1 MANETYK
8 GIEVSG
14 IIYDNEDETARSGV
28 SGNANSIGTLSSL
41 ETEAKTD
48 LVSALNEVNAKE
60 NVVTIGSIYQIPG
73 STRFVKLD
81 FSSLYSKMKLNQG
94 LQFVLYGG
102 RGSTV
107 FVSIVKTSGT
117 AIIEVSRTIGNTA
130 SQSFT
135 YSIDSGAILYVPYT
149 ATGVYATLLCLS
161 DLPDGATKEDVSL
174 SLASAL
180 SGTETTLPAIPSSLV
195 PLGVETQ
202 YAANTDVTVNIPF
215 GQTYLLSIIQ
225 GYPSYSLLL
234 TLSAYL
240 APASFQI
247 VNPITGDVVANGNSF
262 TFGVTT
268 IKVQNNNLVIRSS
281 SAGRYVLTRVA

>member
-14 IIYDNEDETARSGV
+14 IVYDNEDETARSGV
-28 SGNANSIGTLSSL
+28 SGNATSIGTLSSL
-41 ETEAKTD
+41 ETEAKTN

-60 NVVTIGSIYQIPG
+60 NVITIGSIYQAPG

-81 FSSLYSKMKLNQG
+81 FTFLYSKMELNQG

-102 RGSTV
+102 KGSTV

-135 YSIDSGAILYVPYT
+135 YSIDNGAILYVPYT

-161 DLPDGATKEDVSL
+161 DLPKEATNEDVTL

-180 SGTETTLPAIPSSLV
+180 SGTETTLPAIPTSLV

-202 YAANTDVTVNIPF
+202 YSANTDVTVNIPF
-215 GQTYLLSIIQ
+215 GYTYLLSIIQ
-225 GYPSYSLLL
+225 GYPNYSLLIP
-234 TLSAYL
+234 LSAHT

-247 VNPITGDVVANGNSF
+247 VNPITGQVVANGESF
-262 TFGVTT
+262 SFASTT
-268 IKVQNNNLVIRSS
+268 ITVQNNNLVIRSTT
-281 SAGRYVLTRVA
+281 AGRYVLTRVA